1 MAKGCVWQ
9 VNQFE
14 MHEKSESE
22 IEDAQILKQSF
33 YSLYFSPE
41 NLKPYKNFPEDS
53 VDSLN
58 NSESELVRYYRK
70 GN

>member
-1 MAKGCVWQ
+1 
-9 VNQFE
+9 

-33 YSLYFSPE
+33 YSLYFSHE
-41 NLKPYKNFPEDS
+41 NLKPYKNLPEDS

-58 NSESELVRYYRK
+58 NSESELDILEK
-70 GN
+70 GIVTAQLNLNWSWSLT